1 MTEKIKVRFNQ
12 DQVAEIDQLLSQ
24 LSLHTICSA
33 GRCPNMGECF
43 RKKTATFM
51 ILGDRCTRNCR
62 FCNVEGG
69 KPRAVDPKEP
79 ERLAKAVCA
88 MGLSHVVV
96 TSVTRDDLADG
107 GAGQFAE
114 TIRAVRREAPETTIE
129 VLIPDFGGSRRALQ
143 AVVDAAPEVINHNLE
158 TVPSLYKT
166 ARPQAEYLRSLEVL
180 SRVKEMNRQI
190 LTKTGIMVGLGES
203 KREVVELM
211 TDARRAGCDILTVG
225 QYLRPT
231 EKHLPVVCQVDMET
245 FDYYKEKAL
254 ELGFRHAASGPLVRS
269 SYRAAEALEHV

>member
-1 MTEKIKVRFNQ
+1 MKEKMRVRFNQ
-12 DQVAEIDQLLSQ
+12 DQVAEVDRLLSQ

-69 KPRAVDPKEP
+69 KPCEVDPKEP
-79 ERLAKAVCA
+79 EHLAEAVCA

-96 TSVTRDDLADG
+96 TSVTRDDLPDG
-107 GAGQFAE
+107 GAGQFVK
-114 TIRAVRREAPETTIE
+114 TIRAVHRDAPKTTIE
-129 VLIPDFGGSRRALQ
+129 VLIPDFGGRRQSLQ
-143 AVVDAAPEVINHNLE
+143 AVANAAPDVINHNLE
-158 TVPSLYKT
+158 TVPSLYKA

-180 SRVKEMNRQI
+180 SRVKEMDERI
-190 LTKTGIMVGLGES
+190 LTKTGIMVGLGETQH
-203 KREVVELM
+203 EVVDLM
-211 TDARRAGCDILTVG
+211 KDARRTGCDILTVG

-231 EKHLPVVCQVDMET
+231 EKHLPVAEQISQET
-245 FDYYKEKAL
+245 FEYYREKGL
-254 ELGFRHAASGPLVRS
+254 ELGFRYVASGPLVRS
-269 SYRAAEALEHV
+269 SYRAAEALAHV